1 MRVSVLRIV
10 PEHRKDGRAS
20 LPVRPSRAAPVARK
34 SDALLRRGTIVL
46 LLILGILCGSSG
58 PSRRNR
64 GTLATFAA
72 ARSQISRNLWLD
84 FCVDWS
90 WWLVPPPR
98 FGATRRFDC
107 SMLCFLRCSL
117 SFESVSPS
125 LPSRHSSSPLASR
138 SSFWS
143 GLLQGRVLST
153 SSLLCVTARYCMLLL
168 AAAHR
173 RSSSARW

>member
-84 FCVDWS
+84 V
-90 WWLVPPPR
+90 L
-98 FGATRRFDC
+98 
-107 SMLCFLRCSL
+107 
-117 SFESVSPS
+117 
-125 LPSRHSSSPLASR
+125 
-138 SSFWS
+138 S
-143 GLLQGRVLST
+143 GLVVVAS
-153 SSLLCVTARYCMLLL
+153 
-168 AAAHR
+168 AAAAFWGY
-173 RSSSARW
+173 STF